1 MSDSLTKEG
10 IPSGRKKK
18 YIILSVL
25 AVMLIALTGWVLSF
39 FYGDSLRQMM
49 VTALN
54 QRLTAKVEVR
64 EIDFTVFSSFP
75 YAAVRFS
82 DVEIKNPQGFSS
94 REPLMVAKEI
104 GFRFRIWDLLT
115 GGVKLSGVKM
125 SGAELNLMVNKKG
138 LRNFDIFKEE
148 VDTTSQGLE
157 VDLNTVSISDSK
169 IKYAD
174 LGSKQ
179 LFAFVIDQ
187 GEVGGDFSDERYAA
201 ELNATMKSATI
212 EINQVKYIDQKPIEI
227 EASIQVNQ
235 QTESYVLDK
244 CDLLLAGMSFQLN
257 GTAKALS
264 PEQMQ
269 MDLAFSSKDADIASL
284 ISLLPNHVSGR
295 FADFN
300 CSGTVAFKGSFKG
313 AVGGGEAPV
322 FNVSF
327 EASNASANPQGT
339 PYKITELNGKGSFT
353 SRKSNAAP
361 YESLSLNSINAKLEG
376 SPFSLDLNIEDFAN
390 PKLDLTLK
398 ADANLNVLSSF
409 YKPDTIESVSGMFS
423 ADLVFNGIAKQKS
436 TYKSSG
442 SIRFNDAVFSLKG
455 RPDFLS
461 GMNGI
466 LHLRGNDMVLE
477 GLSGKIGNTDF
488 SVTGSFNNLMA
499 YFLLDDQQVDV
510 EATLK
515 SNAIDLNELLVGEN
529 DSDTSG
535 IDITDRHRI
544 SLDLE
549 VASLKFRK
557 FHASSIKG
565 AVLIAGA
572 KVSSDALDFSTCGG
586 AIQLS
591 GVMDESDADSIRV
604 NCVAQIR
611 NVEISQLFQQMGNF
625 GQTTLTDKNLK
636 GRLSANVEFKSRW
649 DKQLNF
655 DERSVYAKSDI
666 SIENGELIQFKPML
680 ALAKYLK
687 GSDLEN
693 IRFSN
698 LTNTIE
704 IKDRKIYVPVMDIR
718 SSAMDLT
725 ASGVHTFD
733 NMVDYQLGLY
743 LSQLVGRKVKQM
755 NTEFGTIEDDG
766 LGRPRIYLSMKGP
779 AYDPK
784 FTWDRKGTEQK
795 ITDEIRKERETIRDL
810 LKKEFGGKSNDG
822 TESIPT
828 QSKDKSRNNEL
839 ELETED

>member
-1 MSDSLTKEG
+1 MSDSLTNEG
-10 IPSGRKKK
+10 TPSGRKKK

-25 AVMLIALTGWVLSF
+25 AVLLIALTGWVLSF
-39 FYGDSLRQMM
+39 FYGDSLRQMI

-82 DVEIKNPQGFSS
+82 DVEIKNPAGFSPQD
-94 REPLMVAKEI
+94 PLMEAKEI

-115 GGVKLSGVKM
+115 GAVKLNGVKV
-125 SGAELNLMVNKKG
+125 SGAELNLMINKRG
-138 LRNFDIFKEE
+138 VRNFDIFKEDA
-148 VDTTSQGLE
+148 DTTGQGLE
-157 VDLNTVSISDSK
+157 VDLNSISIADSK
-169 IKYAD
+169 IKYTDLESKRRFDFDID
-174 LGSKQ
+174 LGELS
-179 LFAFVIDQ
+179 
-187 GEVGGDFSDERYAA
+187 GDFSDELFAA

-212 EINQVKYIDQKPIEI
+212 EINQVNYIDQKPIEI
-227 EASIQVNQ
+227 EASIEVNR
-235 QTESYVLDK
+235 QTDTYVLDK
-244 CDLLLAGMSFQLN
+244 GNFLLAGMLFQLE
-257 GTAKALS
+257 GAVKALS
-264 PEQMQ
+264 ADQMQ
-269 MDLAFSSKDADIASL
+269 MDIAFSSKDADIASL
-284 ISLLPNHVSGR
+284 ISLLPGNVSGR

-300 CSGTVAFKGSFKG
+300 CDGTVAFNGSFKG
-313 AVGGGEAPV
+313 AIGGGATPV
-322 FNVSF
+322 FSVNF
-327 EASNASANPQGT
+327 EASNASANPEGT
-339 PYKITELNGKGSFT
+339 PYKISELNGKGSFT

-361 YESLSLNSINAKLEG
+361 YESLSLNSIKAKLEG
-376 SPFSLDLNIEDFAN
+376 SPFSLELNVEDFSN

-423 ADLVFNGIAKQKS
+423 ADLVFNGIANQKS

-455 RPDFLS
+455 RPDFLK

-477 GLSGKIGNTDF
+477 GLSGKIGNSDF

-499 YFLLDDQQVDV
+499 YFLLDNQQVDV

-515 SNAIDLNELLVGEN
+515 SNAIDLNELLIGEEG
-529 DSDTSG
+529 SDTSG
-535 IDITDRHRI
+535 IDITDKHRI
-544 SLDLE
+544 SVDLE
-549 VASLKFRK
+549 VASVKFRK
-557 FHASSIKG
+557 FQAANIKG
-565 AVLIAGA
+565 AVMIAGS
-572 KVSSDALDFSTCGG
+572 KVSSGGLEFSTCGG
-586 AIQLS
+586 VIQLT
-591 GVMDESDADSIRV
+591 GTMDESDKDSIRV
-604 NCVAQIR
+604 NCIAQIR
-611 NVEISQLFQQMGNF
+611 NVEINQLFQQMGNF
-625 GQTTLTDKNLK
+625 GQASLTDKNLK

-649 DKQLNF
+649 DKLLNF
-655 DERSVYAKSDI
+655 DEQSVYARSDI

-704 IKDRKIYVPVMDIR
+704 IKDRKIFVPVMDIR

-784 FTWDRKGTEQK
+784 ITWDRKGTEQK
-795 ITDEIRKERETIRDL
+795 ITEEIRKERQTIRDL
-810 LKKEFGGKSNDG
+810 LKKEFG
-822 TESIPT
+822 
-828 QSKDKSRNNEL
+828 DKSSDGVESKPSQNDDKPRNNEL